1 MSLPAAEHW
10 RALSERLDELLDVP
24 AGERAAWLER
34 VRAVDAALGE
44 QLAELLSA
52 HEDASRAGFLAGTV
66 APPPVSTGRPGLQYG
81 PYTLESLIGRGGMG
95 SVWRAHRHDGRFD
108 AHVAIKLLNSAL
120 LEPASERRFRRE
132 GEILA
137 RLTHAHI
144 ARLLDA
150 GVGEDAQPF
159 LVLELVD
166 GTPIDVYCESA
177 KLDVRARVEL
187 FDAVLDAVAH
197 AHAKLIVHRDL
208 KPSNI
213 LVDAEGQV
221 KLLDFGIAKLLD
233 DEDGRRA
240 PPTALTQ
247 DGGRVLTPDYA
258 APEQLMGEEIGTGL
272 SQV

>member
-1 MSLPAAEHW
+1 
-10 RALSERLDELLDVP
+10 
-24 AGERAAWLER
+24 
-34 VRAVDAALGE
+34 
-44 QLAELLSA
+44 
-52 HEDASRAGFLAGTV
+52 
-66 APPPVSTGRPGLQYG
+66 
-81 PYTLESLIGRGGMG
+81 MG

-166 GTPIDVYCESA
+166 GTPIDVYCDSA

-233 DEDGRRA
+233 GEDGRRA
-240 PPTALTQ
+240 NRRADLSTRSWPATCT
-247 DGGRVLTPDYA
+247 GRASGLRIRPRAARWKGISTP
-258 APEQLMGEEIGTGL
+258 
-272 SQV
+272 SC